1 MCPRAVERLTFVL
14 SIRSGWPSVITR
26 MDRSTTAFA
35 DGSDAAGTAGAGA
48 SRSASV
54 AAGTWVGSS
63 FPGLHPGRLDT
74 PATSATRPVSPT
86 RDPVTNFKVLR
97 IPPLL
102 RPAADRIGPGHGVFL
117 PQTGGAG
124 PFKKRGGG
132 GGGVCGPRDG
142 RPRGLA
148 AGRRDPRSVP

>member
-1 MCPRAVERLTFVL
+1 M
-14 SIRSGWPSVITR
+14 
-26 MDRSTTAFA
+26 AFA
-35 DGSDAAGTAGAGA
+35 DGSDVAGTAGAGA

-102 RPAADRIGPGHGVFL
+102 RPAADRVGPRHGVFL
-117 PQTGGAG
+117 PQTGGPA
-124 PFKKRGGG
+124 PSNKPNARR
-132 GGGVCGPRDG
+132 PAAG
-142 RPRGLA
+142 RPR
-148 AGRRDPRSVP
+148 AGTAP